1 MISTSSGPVL
11 QRHRAGLVSRSI
23 ADVVDLVVV
32 AAGVVSGYLLVGA
45 LSFLVRPRTFAW
57 PHASRAMLLGVGIVV
72 AVAYLAMGWS
82 STGRTLGKQLMGL
95 RVVAAGG
102 EVMGVATA
110 VLRATLCVVFPIG
123 LVWCA
128 LSRTN
133 RSAQDVV
140 LGTSVVYDWAPRTP
154 DGRAG
159 RRVLSSP

>member
-1 MISTSSGPVL
+1 
-11 QRHRAGLVSRSI
+11 
-23 ADVVDLVVV
+23 
-32 AAGVVSGYLLVGA
+32 
-45 LSFLVRPRTFAW
+45 
-57 PHASRAMLLGVGIVV
+57 MLLGVGIVV
-72 AVAYLAMGWS
+72 AVVYLAMGWS

-102 EVMGVATA
+102 EVMGVGTA
-110 VLRATLCVVFPIG
+110 VMRATLCVVFPIG

-140 LGTSVVYDWAPRTP
+140 LRTSVVYDWAPRTP

-159 RRVLSSP
+159 AHFLSSPIA